1 MERSESRIQVFT
13 WLIVVV
19 TLFIGL
25 SLHSVAQKQTSTLS
39 GRVVDVEGN
48 PVAKSPV
55 FVSPVK
61 MFGWAPFHLR
71 LLPHGYFDLRRAL
84 TNFDGRFT
92 ITEIP
97 SGPIY
102 FGALPQNIDTLLP
115 DGFEMDTDKT
125 LEKKDIAALRASGFF
140 KLEPDFEVLSIHIQ
154 GVNFYPRTDY
164 AQIVF
169 GVKPGTLTEDVVV
182 TVKPRMRI
190 QGRVLF
196 KDSTPVANARLRLSL
211 SYNTEDGNGHGSS
224 GGTPKTDTN
233 GYFVYYLLDEKD
245 DSAFYTFYVRYMEL
259 VANTDPVLL
268 NPGDRLDGLTFTFDS
283 DPIVPKPL
291 PHKAVTTTKKPT
303 PSRASEPPQKPKS
316 DEVWIVNPENGH
328 AYKKVHCKTRD
339 DAIAQVT
346 EEKAHLVTI
355 NNAKEQTWLSAVFGP
370 EFCWIGLKRVP
381 PVGTPSKRVE
391 KWEWHNG
398 EPLTYQN
405 WLPDDYFSESLDA
418 SKTDYAVITFVDGKW
433 YPVSTK
439 SVIARMTKMAI
450 IEKADMKIN
459 RSSKKK

>member
-25 SLHSVAQKQTSTLS
+25 SSHSVAQKQTSTLS

-55 FVSPVK
+55 FVSPVE
-61 MFGWAPFHLR
+61 MFGGGPFHTR
-71 LLPHGYFDLRRAL
+71 FPPHGYFDLQRAL
-84 TNFDGRFT
+84 TNFDGRFS

-140 KLEPDFEVLSIHIQ
+140 RLEPDFEVLSIHIQ
-154 GVNFYPRTDY
+154 GVNFYPRTDN

-196 KDSTPVANARLRLSL
+196 KDSTPVANARLHLSL
-211 SYNTEDGNGHGSS
+211 FYNTEDGNR
-224 GGTPKTDTN
+224 P
-233 GYFVYYLLDEKD
+233 
-245 DSAFYTFYVRYMEL
+245 R
-259 VANTDPVLL
+259 
-268 NPGDRLDGLTFTFDS
+268 GL
-283 DPIVPKPL
+283 
-291 PHKAVTTTKKPT
+291 
-303 PSRASEPPQKPKS
+303 
-316 DEVWIVNPENGH
+316 W
-328 AYKKVHCKTRD
+328 Y
-339 DAIAQVT
+339 
-346 EEKAHLVTI
+346 
-355 NNAKEQTWLSAVFGP
+355 
-370 EFCWIGLKRVP
+370 
-381 PVGTPSKRVE
+381 SK
-391 KWEWHNG
+391 
-398 EPLTYQN
+398 
-405 WLPDDYFSESLDA
+405 
-418 SKTDYAVITFVDGKW
+418 
-433 YPVSTK
+433 
-439 SVIARMTKMAI
+439 
-450 IEKADMKIN
+450 N
-459 RSSKKK
+459 RC

>member
-13 WLIVVV
+13 LLIVVV

-25 SLHSVAQKQTSTLS
+25 SSHSVAQEQTSTLS

-48 PVAKSPV
+48 PVAESTI
-55 FVSPVK
+55 FVSPVE
-61 MFGWAPFHLR
+61 MFGRGPFHPR
-71 LLPHGYFDLRRAL
+71 FSPHGYFDLRRAL

-102 FGALPQNIDTLLP
+102 FGALLQNIDTLLP

-154 GVNFYPRTDY
+154 DVNFYPRTDFD
-164 AQIVF
+164 QIVF
-169 GVKPGTLTEDVVV
+169 GVKPGTHTEDVVV

-211 SYNTEDGNGHGSS
+211 SYNTEDGNRPGTSA
-224 GGTPKTDTN
+224 GTPKTDAN

-245 DSAFYTFYVRYMEL
+245 DSAFYTFFVRYMDL

-283 DPIVPKPL
+283 DPIVPKP
-291 PHKAVTTTKKPT
+291 
-303 PSRASEPPQKPKS
+303 PS
-316 DEVWIVNPENGH
+316 
-328 AYKKVHCKTRD
+328 
-339 DAIAQVT
+339 
-346 EEKAHLVTI
+346 
-355 NNAKEQTWLSAVFGP
+355 
-370 EFCWIGLKRVP
+370 
-381 PVGTPSKRVE
+381 
-391 KWEWHNG
+391 
-398 EPLTYQN
+398 
-405 WLPDDYFSESLDA
+405 
-418 SKTDYAVITFVDGKW
+418 
-433 YPVSTK
+433 
-439 SVIARMTKMAI
+439 
-450 IEKADMKIN
+450 
-459 RSSKKK
+459 

>member
-13 WLIVVV
+13 LLIVVV

-48 PVAKSPV
+48 PVAESPI
-55 FVSPVK
+55 FVSPVE
-61 MFGWAPFHLR
+61 MFGRGPFR
-71 LLPHGYFDLRRAL
+71 PRFLPHGYFDLRRAL
-84 TNFDGRFT
+84 TNFDGRFS

-154 GVNFYPRTDY
+154 GVNFYPRTDN

-169 GVKPGTLTEDVVV
+169 GVKPGTHTEDVVV

-196 KDSTPVANARLRLSL
+196 KDSTPVANAKLRLSL
-211 SYNTEDGNGHGSS
+211 SYNTEDRNRHGSP
-224 GGTPKTDTN
+224 GGNPKTDAN
-233 GYFVYYLLDEKD
+233 GYFVYYLEDEH
-245 DSAFYTFYVRYMEL
+245 DSAFYTFSVRYMDL
-259 VANTDPVLL
+259 VSNADPVLL
-268 NPGDRLDGLTFTFDS
+268 NSGDRLDGLTFTFDS

-291 PHKAVTTTKKPT
+291 PHKAVTTTEKPT
-303 PSRASEPPQKPKS
+303 PPRASEPPQSPKS
-316 DEVWIVNPENGH
+316 DEVWIVNPANGH
-328 AYKKVHCKTRD
+328 AYKKVHCETRD
-339 DAIAQVT
+339 DAITQAT

-355 NNAKEQTWLSAVFGP
+355 NDAKEQTWLSAVFGP
-370 EFCWIGLKRVP
+370 EFYWIGLSDAKKE
-381 PVGTPSKRVE
+381 G
-391 KWEWHNG
+391 KWQWHNS

-418 SKTDYAVITFVDGKW
+418 SKTDYAVITFIDGKW

-439 SVIARMTKMAI
+439 SVIARMTKIAI

-459 RSSKKK
+459 QPSKKK

>member
-48 PVAKSPV
+48 PIAESTI
-55 FVSPVK
+55 FVSPVE
-61 MFGWAPFHLR
+61 MFWRGPFHPMFS
-71 LLPHGYFDLRRAL
+71 PHGYFDLRRAL

-102 FGALPQNIDTLLP
+102 FGALLQNIDTLLP

-140 KLEPDFEVLSIHIQ
+140 RLEPDFEVLSIHIQ
-154 GVNFYPRTDY
+154 GVNFYPRTDD

-211 SYNTEDGNGHGSS
+211 FYNTEDGNRPRAS
-224 GGTPKTDTN
+224 GTPKTDAN

-245 DSAFYTFYVRYMEL
+245 DSAFYTFFVRYMDL

-283 DPIVPKPL
+283 DPIVPKP
-291 PHKAVTTTKKPT
+291 PRKVETKTEK
-303 PSRASEPPQKPKS
+303 SEPSPALQPQPRPKS
-316 DEVWIVNPENGH
+316 NAVWIVNPENGH
-328 AYKKVHCKTRD
+328 AYKKVHCETRD
-339 DAIAQVT
+339 DAITQAI

-355 NNAKEQTWLSAVFGP
+355 NNAKEQAWLSAVFGP
-370 EFCWIGLKRVP
+370 EFCWIGLKRVT
-381 PVGTPSKRVE
+381 PVGTPSKRAE

-439 SVIARMTKMAI
+439 SIIARMTKMAI
-450 IEKADMKIN
+450 IEKADVKIN

>member
-48 PVAKSPV
+48 PVAESPI
-55 FVSPVK
+55 FVSPVE
-61 MFGWAPFHLR
+61 MFGRGPFR
-71 LLPHGYFDLRRAL
+71 PRFLPHGYFDLRRAL
-84 TNFDGRFT
+84 TNFDGRFS

-154 GVNFYPRTDY
+154 GVNFYPRTDN

-169 GVKPGTLTEDVVV
+169 GVKPGTHTEDVVV

-196 KDSTPVANARLRLSL
+196 KDSTPVANAKLRLSL
-211 SYNTEDGNGHGSS
+211 SYNTEDRNRHGSP
-224 GGTPKTDTN
+224 GGNPKTDAN
-233 GYFVYYLLDEKD
+233 GYFVYYLEDEH
-245 DSAFYTFYVRYMEL
+245 DSAFYTFSVRYMDL
-259 VANTDPVLL
+259 VSNADPVLL
-268 NPGDRLDGLTFTFDS
+268 NSGDRLDGLTFTFDS

-291 PHKAVTTTKKPT
+291 PHKAVTTTEKPT
-303 PSRASEPPQKPKS
+303 PPRASEPPQSPKS
-316 DEVWIVNPENGH
+316 DEVWIVNPANGH
-328 AYKKVHCKTRD
+328 AYKKVHCETRD
-339 DAIAQVT
+339 DAITQAT

-355 NNAKEQTWLSAVFGP
+355 NDAKEQTWLSAVFGP
-370 EFCWIGLKRVP
+370 EFYWIGLSDAKKE
-381 PVGTPSKRVE
+381 G
-391 KWEWHNG
+391 KWQWHNS

-418 SKTDYAVITFVDGKW
+418 SKTDYAVITFIDGKW

-439 SVIARMTKMAI
+439 SVIARMTKIAI

-459 RSSKKK
+459 QPSKKK